1 MAVPD
6 EKKLIL
12 GSLLNDSRTDPLA
25 KRIIGAYNP
34 ASSYK
39 ANLLSIKSCKS
50 GPIEACAKLLG
61 FTVKDEEGKKCYK
74 NLEMLSDRIILKI
87 ESLFEM
93 HCDECNDEYCNTLED
108 TPLLHCRLCMQ
119 GSHNCESMKLKAQSY
134 NECLEG
140 STQPKGLVWLCHE
153 CLLKNDLKLTAKV
166 NANTIRTSEHTPEST
181 DQPEIAETE
190 EEI

>member
-1 MAVPD
+1 MAVSD

-12 GSLLNDSRTDPLA
+12 GSLLSESRTDPLV

-34 ASSYK
+34 ASSYSIILYIYIYHP
-39 ANLLSIKSCKS
+39 NLLSITSCKS
-50 GPIEACAKLLG
+50 DPIEACAKLLG

-140 STQPKGLVWLCHE
+140 STQSKGLVWLCHE
-153 CLLKNDLKLTAKV
+153 CCSKMT
-166 NANTIRTSEHTPEST
+166 
-181 DQPEIAETE
+181 
-190 EEI
+190 